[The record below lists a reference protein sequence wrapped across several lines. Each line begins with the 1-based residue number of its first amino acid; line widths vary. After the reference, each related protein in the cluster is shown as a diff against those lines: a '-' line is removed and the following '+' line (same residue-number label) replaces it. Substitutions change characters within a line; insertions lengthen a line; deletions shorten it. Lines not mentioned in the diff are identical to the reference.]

1 MSAVA
6 PEFLADRAR
15 AIKPSPSMAAKTRV
29 DQLRAQGRDIIDFT
43 VGEPDLPTPAHI
55 VQAGID
61 TLNSGDIRYTASAGA
76 KPLLEAVRAKFQ
88 RENGL
93 DYGLDEL
100 IVGVG
105 AKQLIFTALAATVQ
119 AADEVIIP
127 APYWVS
133 YPDMVLVNG
142 GTPVAVQTSPATDY
156 KVTPEALE
164 RAITPRTKWLMMNAP
179 SNPTGSVYTAD
190 ELRGLTDVLKRHP
203 HVWLMTDDIYARLN
217 FTGEPTVH
225 PLQVAPELA
234 ARTLVV
240 NGVSKAYAMTGW
252 RIGYGAGPDELI
264 KAMAI
269 LQSQSTSGASSVS
282 QAAALEALSGPQDCV
297 TQFAQVF
304 RERRDLAIAELSG
317 APGLAIGVPQ
327 GAFYVFPDCS
337 GLLGKK
343 TPAGD
348 VIATDT
354 ALTHYLLR
362 EAGVAVIDGH
372 AYGAPGTFRLS
383 FAASLDDIKQGCAA
397 IREACAKMA

>member
-1 MSAVA
+1 MKQPLTQTPTQASEQTQPQAAQATSIV
-6 PEFLADRAR
+6 ADRIKRIKLSPSVAAR
-15 AIKPSPSMAAKTRV
+15 AIIAE
-29 DQLRAQGRDIIDFT
+29 LREQGRRIIDLT
-43 VGEPDLPTPAHI
+43 IGEPDFSTPEHI
-55 VQAGID
+55 RQAA
-61 TLNSGDIRYTASAGA
+61 TAAMNRGETKYPPA
-76 KPLLEAVRAKFQ
+76 QGTVACI
-88 RENGL
+88 
-93 DYGLDEL
+93 
-100 IVGVG
+100 IVSTG
-105 AKQLIFTALAATVQ
+105 AKQVIFNGLAATLNDG
-119 AADEVIIP
+119 DEVLIP
-127 APYWVS
+127 APFWVS

-142 GTPVAVQTSPATDY
+142 GVPVAVPTTPATDY
-156 KVTPEALE
+156 KLTPEALE
-164 RAITPRTKWLMMNAP
+164 SAITPRTKWLMMNAP

-190 ELRGLTDVLKRHP
+190 ELRGLTAVLERHP

-217 FTGEPTVH
+217 FTDEPTVH
-225 PLQVAPELA
+225 PLQVAPALA

-297 TQFAQVF
+297 TEFARVF
-304 RERRDLAIAELSG
+304 RERRDLAVAELSG
-317 APGLAIGVPQ
+317 TPGLEIVVPQ

-337 GLLGKK
+337 GLLGKR

-348 VIATDT
+348 EIRTDT
-354 ALTHYLLR
+354 DLTHYLLR

-383 FAASLDDIKQGCAA
+383 FAASLDDIRQGCAA
-397 IREACAKMA
+397 IREACAKLA